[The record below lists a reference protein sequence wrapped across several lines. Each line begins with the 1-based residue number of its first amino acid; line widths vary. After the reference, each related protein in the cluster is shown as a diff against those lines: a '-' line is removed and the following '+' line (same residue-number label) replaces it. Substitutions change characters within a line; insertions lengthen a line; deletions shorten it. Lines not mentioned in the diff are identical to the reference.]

1 MSWLS
6 AIDKTLNDSK
16 LVFADGSSR
25 TVYAG
30 ESMPFE
36 DGLILGEVNWTDTI
50 DLDGINKVEI
60 MEEIIELK

>member
-1 MSWLS
+1 
-6 AIDKTLNDSK
+6 
-16 LVFADGSSR
+16 
-25 TVYAG
+25 
-30 ESMPFE
+30 MPFE